1 MYSNLPNCKIVKNC
15 DFWNIKFPKSIWDSM
30 KRDDELN
37 ELRVKSYLGHCSS
50 VEFFRIGGIFFV
62 NPFIALIKPDTIPGS
77 RFDTQ
82 LGNAQLHSWFI
93 TTDDL

>member
-37 ELRVKSYLGHCSS
+37 ELKVILDIVLLSS
-50 VEFFRIGGIFFV
+50 FS
-62 NPFIALIKPDTIPGS
+62 AL
-77 RFDTQ
+77 
-82 LGNAQLHSWFI
+82 AVHSSS
-93 TTDDL
+93 THL